1 MEERVT
7 WRNGDIS
14 IEFIRNGNILQAMAT
29 IESLSPRLYDKKYDY
44 TFKDILFWTD
54 DIGKNRIYQPL
65 SYRLKFKYFVCQLMT
80 RDGII
85 RPFPIYPAAEVP
97 LASEDKPFVKR
108 TVSIDGSCEGD
119 YVRLALMDVPVE
131 LTSETYL
138 VSHRE
143 FFMPGML
150 DQMVTYANLRK
161 NANMY
166 PNNSLKKG
174 FMHKLGYERPAFST
188 KALHGINKRNK

>member
-14 IEFIRNGNILQAMAT
+14 IEFIRNGNSLQAMAT
-29 IESLSPRLYDKKYDY
+29 IESLSPRLYDKKFEY

-54 DIGKNRIYQPL
+54 DIGSDRIYQPL

-80 RDGII
+80 RDGVI
-85 RPFPIYPAAEVP
+85 RPFPIYPASSEVP
-97 LASEDKPFVKR
+97 LVSENKPLIKR
-108 TVSIDGSCEGD
+108 TVSVDGSCEGD
-119 YVRLALMDVPVE
+119 YVRLTLIDIPVE
-131 LTSETYL
+131 LTSKTYL
-138 VSHRE
+138 LSHQA

-161 NANMY
+161 NSKSH
-166 PNNSLKKG
+166 NSLKG
-174 FMHKLGYERPAFST
+174 FIGKLGYNSPAFST
-188 KALHGINKRNK
+188 KALQGINKRNK